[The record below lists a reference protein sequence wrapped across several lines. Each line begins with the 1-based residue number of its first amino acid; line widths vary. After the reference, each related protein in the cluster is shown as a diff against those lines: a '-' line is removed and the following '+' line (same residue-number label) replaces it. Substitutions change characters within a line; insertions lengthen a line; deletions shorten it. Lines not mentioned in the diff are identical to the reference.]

1 MHSKVRPDASEF
13 TGKTVDLS
21 ARLGN
26 NEDLDN
32 VSNVIFFAIEAKIE
46 ISYIVDI

>member
-26 NEDLDN
+26 NEALDN
-32 VSNVIFFAIEAKIE
+32 VSNVNVWPLKRI
-46 ISYIVDI
+46 